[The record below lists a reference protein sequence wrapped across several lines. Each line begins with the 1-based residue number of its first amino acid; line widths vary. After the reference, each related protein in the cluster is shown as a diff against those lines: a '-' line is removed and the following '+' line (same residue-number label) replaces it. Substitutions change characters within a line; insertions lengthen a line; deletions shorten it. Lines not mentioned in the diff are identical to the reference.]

1 METYIRAKL
10 HNYYLICN
18 AVMSVYLKGLQ
29 KIFDELSKYKSLWIN
44 FFSLNSLIFLN
55 QDIASNINIAIKK

>member
-10 HNYYLICN
+10 HNYYLICI